1 MKPKT
6 LALSAILISLFGAA
20 IAWSYFEMSR
30 PNAVPIE
37 ANDAVPG
44 RVFAYRLSFPF
55 DDLDAV
61 ALEIR
66 RVSSSI
72 DKRYTVGSFDAN
84 LHISRENADMIIST
98 SLISSPEIRDGI
110 LVSTLLLERKDI
122 LDEISISDE
131 WAIAGQLKI
140 PGVSSKLS
148 PAADFLRGGSLASGW
163 ERNPSWNGN
172 EICVGRFRT
181 QDENQIYFYTCV
193 VVASSSDKR

>member
-6 LALSAILISLFGAA
+6 LALSTILTCLLGAA
-20 IAWSYFEMSR
+20 IAWSYFDMSR
-30 PNAVPIE
+30 PNAHPLE

-44 RVFAYRLSFPF
+44 RVFAYSLSFPF
-55 DDLDAV
+55 DDLDAA

-66 RVSSSI
+66 RVSSSK
-72 DKRYTVGSFDAN
+72 DKRYTVGSVDGN
-84 LHISRENADMIIST
+84 LRISRENADMIIST
-98 SLISSPEIRDGI
+98 SLISSPEIRNGV
-110 LVSTLLLERKDI
+110 LVSTFLLELKDI
-122 LDEISISDE
+122 LDETSIPDE

-148 PAADFLRGGSLASGW
+148 PAANFLRGGSPSTGW
-163 ERNPSWNGN
+163 ERNPRWNGN

-181 QDENQIYFYTCV
+181 QDENQIYDYTCV